1 MDLLSGDRSH
11 LLFYLRTISFGPKYS
26 FRVTMRDGVDQTVE
40 TDVSKL
46 KVRRASVDLAEPFVI
61 QADGHTYEGRL
72 SRGSDE
78 QAIIQA
84 RLRTMR
90 DDPKRGAEPAPRE
103 TLRRLLVT
111 VDGSSD
117 PDVIAKHINGLV
129 AGKAQQLRRALGKP
143 APGLDMEI
151 DVTNDRTGEPESF
164 FRAEE

>member
-1 MDLLSGDRSH
+1 
-11 LLFYLRTISFGPKYS
+11 
-26 FRVTMRDGVDQTVE
+26 
-40 TDVSKL
+40 
-46 KVRRASVDLAEPFVI
+46 
-61 QADGHTYEGRL
+61 
-72 SRGSDE
+72 
-78 QAIIQA
+78 
-84 RLRTMR
+84 MR

-151 DVTNDRTGEPESF
+151 DVTNDRTGELEKVTVSVTESF